1 MKHTQK
7 EHTSSLLFEQQRT
20 LIEELAQK
28 HGILKRRRQIRSI
41 GELLFMLQLVAL
53 ADTCLRT
60 AAELFSGLFRPIRD
74 SSLYERL
81 CSLQPL
87 LRELLLTLSEN
98 SQVSPE
104 SDLFVRRLDRQSPW
118 REEFNMAN
126 ALAFSPRQDAF
137 LFCRLDDRKSG

>member
-98 SQVSPE
+98 S
-104 SDLFVRRLDRQSPW
+104 LKLARIQSFCSTA
-118 REEFNMAN
+118 RSSI
-126 ALAFSPRQDAF
+126 ALARRVQHGECTCFFTSTRCVFVLPT
-137 LFCRLDDRKSG
+137 

>member
-41 GELLFMLQLVAL
+41 GAFFMLQLVAL

-74 SSLYERL
+74 SSFTRRSSAFAY
-81 CSLQPL
+81 SV
-87 LRELLLTLSEN
+87 RELSLAQIRSFCSTARS
-98 SQVSPE
+98 SI
-104 SDLFVRRLDRQSPW
+104 
-118 REEFNMAN
+118 
-126 ALAFSPRQDAF
+126 ALAKSSTWRMHL
-137 LFCRLDDRKSG
+137 LFTSTRCVFVLPT